1 MSARNAK
8 WAVVLFFLTAFISC
22 SQQEDIYNDAT
33 NGKEIISTISVKAPE
48 VFKTRNVP
56 DVYETA
62 TDNYLGTSGTHS
74 VGNVDLGEH
83 PLTFTVGI
91 YVKKT
96 VGTDE
101 QYILVEKQSKPKV
114 ANDEAEFNFRLIEG
128 QKYQIVAYADYNEA
142 PKENL
147 DAIPFSTKLNDELSD
162 AFFVN
167 EEFEAKEHVATVLKR
182 PFGKLR
188 LIAHDFSTFA
198 AGEVNKITSIKV
210 KYKNQA
216 ATSASSMLHNNY
228 FNAITQD
235 FFYKEEPKTGGEGAG
250 EGTDE
255 GSGNSEEET
264 APDYIEVSAAPVIY
278 EQEYDENNK
287 ADAPAVFTMYLP
299 ANMGTSIENDPYANE
314 DSPKPVPQSWMYP
327 FDVEV
332 TYINQ
337 DDESKTIQRSFDFEI
352 PVKRN
357 WLTTIDAT
365 YFWTKNSSITVS
377 VDPRFDDEINIETP
391 KIVTVNSVDEMR
403 EAIAEIEN
411 MTTSPKVGKII
422 LGSDIEI
429 FNQTG
434 FQIGYWDTNNPAET
448 PKKDI
453 TVYLDLNG
461 HKISVKEYKNPAVL
475 LKLTQAVFA
484 VYGENNLII
493 DDTSEAADGTI
504 DNTNTPYS
512 VITCWRYGGNIT
524 INEGRFLCKG
534 NVPAIYLCDEKDNID
549 KYGEDKHSTLTI
561 NGGWFENKEGNVWTT
576 EGEHKYPYGE
586 ILINIYNG
594 PGKGWF
600 EDAHGFG
607 HVHLNGGSYM
617 DFNPLNGDNICHN
630 IVNNWVN
637 TDTHTVLT
645 ETINGRTVYTV
656 IPNETPSYQ

>member
-91 YVKKT
+91 YVKKI
-96 VGTDE
+96 VDGKE

-114 ANDEAEFNFRLIEG
+114 ANDEAEFNFRLVEG

-142 PKENL
+142 TKENL

-188 LIAHDFSTFA
+188 LIAHDFNTFA
-198 AGEVNKITSIKV
+198 AGEVNKITNIKV
-210 KYKNQA
+210 KYKNQS

-235 FFYKEEPKTGGEGAG
+235 FFYKEEPTTGGEGAG

-255 GSGNSEEET
+255 GTGNSEEET

-337 DDESKTIQRSFDFEI
+337 YGETKTIQRSFDFEI

-391 KIVTVNSVDEMR
+391 KIVTVNSEK
-403 EAIAEIEN
+403 EFKSAITKIEKN
-411 MTTSPKVGKII
+411 APYEGKII
-422 LGSDIEI
+422 LGKDIEMLST
-429 FNQTG
+429 NYG
-434 FQIGYWDTNNPAET
+434 FDIGYS
-448 PKKDI
+448 KDGVKI
-453 TVYLDLNG
+453 TLDLNG
-461 HKISVKEYKNPAVL
+461 HTIKTIEGIKYGKNYGG
-475 LKLTQAVFA
+475 VFNIWGPDA
-484 VYGENNLII
+484 LII
-493 DDTSEAADGTI
+493 NDSHPDATGTI
-504 DNTNTPYS
+504 ENIYAEVPI
-512 VITCWRYGGNIT
+512 ITQWRYGGNIT

-534 NVPAIYLCDEKDNID
+534 NVPAIYLCDEKKYID
-549 KYGEDKHSTLTI
+549 EYGEDKHSTLTI